1 MLKLAGK
8 LVGKNRSRSYRRSTQ
23 TLAHGEQQAEQ
34 WISEGLKI
42 AGLDDSELAALVGS
56 DVRKV
61 ALAKLAWK
69 KTTVS
74 QGWIAKRLAMG
85 SPANVNQALSR
96 MSWEDL
102 EKKLPPDLRKFL
114 LQARSR

>member
-1 MLKLAGK
+1 
-8 LVGKNRSRSYRRSTQ
+8 
-23 TLAHGEQQAEQ
+23 LAHGEQQAEQ
-34 WISEGLKI
+34 WIGEGLKI

-74 QGWIAKRLAMG
+74 QGWIAKHLAMG
-85 SPANVNQALSR
+85 SPANVSQALSR

-102 EKKLPPDLRKFL
+102 EKIATGPEQIPPAGSKPMSGAHSCHNMTTDP
-114 LQARSR
+114 